1 MGILGSLQGPRNHLW
16 ESPIDKD
23 KTLPL
28 YPLLGPTGVNLK
40 VKSSAPPRSPAMAA
54 AARCC
59 LQRHCLLLQF
69 TLCLCS
75 HVAGLSLLSFLLC
88 TPFSALMALFPS
100 VYPHPF
106 SRSPFPL
113 FSPPTNKPPLLDRYM
128 VWFLRGTL
136 WHGPARHP
144 SPRALYFITIRNSW
158 IFTFSSPPYPH
169 LPSNNCSFL
178 WPDEGQAD
186 IISWVSQLLSLLQTQ
201 QCNWHT
207 FITFLYYRSGVWL
220 RCH

>member
-1 MGILGSLQGPRNHLW
+1 
-16 ESPIDKD
+16 
-23 KTLPL
+23 
-28 YPLLGPTGVNLK
+28 
-40 VKSSAPPRSPAMAA
+40 
-54 AARCC
+54 
-59 LQRHCLLLQF
+59 
-69 TLCLCS
+69 
-75 HVAGLSLLSFLLC
+75 VAGLSLLSFLLC